1 MKYHTGRSFSGKNR
15 EVNIMPQIDYIK
27 VLDIAALTL
36 ETSSHIE
43 VRALDLTIF
52 NAVLIR
58 DDGSELNILVKT
70 SDYELELT
78 LDNIF
83 ANNKEFE
90 KWLSKF
96 EYQLEQNFFKNISL
110 EHHGSGKEYKIKI
123 LF

>member
-1 MKYHTGRSFSGKNR
+1 
-15 EVNIMPQIDYIK
+15 MPKIDYMK

-36 ETSSHIE
+36 EASSHIE

-52 NAVLIR
+52 NAVLTR
-58 DDGSELNILVKT
+58 NDGSEMNILVKT

-83 ANNKEFE
+83 PNTKEFD
-90 KWLSKF
+90 KWLGKF
-96 EYQLEQNFFKNISL
+96 EFQLEQNFFKNIAL
-110 EHHGSGKEYKIKI
+110 EHRDNGNEYKIKI

>member
-1 MKYHTGRSFSGKNR
+1 
-15 EVNIMPQIDYIK
+15 MPQIDYMK

-43 VRALDLTIF
+43 IKALDLTIF

-70 SDYELELT
+70 SDFELELT

-83 ANNKEFE
+83 SNNKEFE

-96 EYQLEQNFFKNISL
+96 EFQLEQNFFKNISL
-110 EHHGSGKEYKIKI
+110 EHQGNGKKYEIKI

>member
-1 MKYHTGRSFSGKNR
+1 
-15 EVNIMPQIDYIK
+15 MPQIDYMK

-43 VRALDLTIF
+43 IKALDLTIF

-58 DDGSELNILVKT
+58 ADGSELNILVKT
-70 SDYELELT
+70 GNYEIELT
-78 LDNIF
+78 FEDIF
-83 ANNKEFE
+83 PSNKEFE

-96 EYQLEQNFFKNISL
+96 EFQLEQSFFKNISL
-110 EHHGSGKEYKIKI
+110 EHSGNEKEHKVKI